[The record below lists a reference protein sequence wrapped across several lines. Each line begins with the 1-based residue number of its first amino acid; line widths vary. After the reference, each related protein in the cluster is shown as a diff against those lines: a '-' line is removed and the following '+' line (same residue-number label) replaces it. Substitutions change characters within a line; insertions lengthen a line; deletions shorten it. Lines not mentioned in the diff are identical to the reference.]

1 MEDTK
6 KPIIMS
12 NQDLSGCQN
21 QKYTLGR
28 FAVVGD
34 GADDPVLAV
43 LNAIIDNACRIGLL
57 LSHLHRLPK

>member
-28 FAVVGD
+28 FAGIAD
-34 GADDPVLAV
+34 DPIADDPVLSV
-43 LNAIIDNACRIGLL
+43 LNAIIDSVG
-57 LSHLHRLPK
+57 